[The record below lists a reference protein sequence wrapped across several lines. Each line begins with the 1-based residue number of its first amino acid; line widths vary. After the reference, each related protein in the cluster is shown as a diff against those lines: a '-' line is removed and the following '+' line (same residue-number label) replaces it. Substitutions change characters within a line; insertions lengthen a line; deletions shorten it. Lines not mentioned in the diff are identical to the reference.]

1 MKYITTIGME
11 IHAQLAT
18 QTKMFC
24 ACRNASFGEEPNT
37 NICPVCLGLPGA
49 LPVANKKA
57 IEFTLDIGADVGAN
71 ISEFTKWDRKN
82 YFYPDLPKSYQISQ
96 FDLPLLLGGAIE
108 FKNDDGTVTH
118 INLTRIHLE
127 EDTAKSIH
135 PDEADYSLIDYN
147 RSSSPLLELVSEP
160 EITNAKDAK
169 KFCETYQ
176 LILQRRGVARADM
189 EKGEMRCEANIS
201 VRPEG
206 QKEFGTKVEI
216 KNLNSFRSVE
226 RAIEY
231 EVSRQ
236 IDALER
242 GEKINQETRGW
253 NEAKQ
258 KTYVQRK
265 KETAADY
272 RYFPEPDLPPATP
285 GSVWNLSRK
294 MQSALPYPYL
304 IADDL
309 VVNYGVQKQASKI
322 ISENPE
328 TFAFWTA
335 LLVELPN
342 PSDEQKKLLANSIK
356 LYVNMEATK
365 DLSPNQL
372 LELSALL
379 DEGKISQSQ
388 APEIIEY
395 CLQNTTNPQEAIAA
409 LGLGSNNDE
418 LAQKIDEVLAKNQD
432 AVEKIKAGD
441 QGVIGFLIGQV
452 MGATGG
458 KANPKM
464 VREAILGKL
473 K

>member
-18 QTKMFC
+18 DTKMFC
-24 ACRNASFGEEPNT
+24 SCRNASFGEEPNT

-49 LPVANKKA
+49 LPIANKKA
-57 IEFTLDIGADVGAN
+57 VEFTLDIGADIGAT
-71 ISEFTKWDRKN
+71 IAEFTKWDRKN
-82 YFYPDLPKSYQISQ
+82 YFYPDLPKGYQISQ
-96 FDLPLLLGGAIE
+96 FDLPLLVGGAIE
-108 FKNDDGTVTH
+108 FKNNQGEIVS

-135 PDEADYSLIDYN
+135 PTSSDYSLIDYN

-160 EITNAKDAK
+160 EITNAQDAK

-176 LILQRRGVARADM
+176 LILQRRGIARADM

-206 QKEFGTKVEI
+206 QNEFGTKVEV

-231 EVSRQ
+231 EVKRQ
-236 IDALER
+236 IELIES
-242 GEKINQETRGW
+242 GGKVEQETRGW

-285 GSVWNLSRK
+285 GAVWNLSQK
-294 MQSALPYPYL
+294 MQGALPYPHL
-304 IADDL
+304 IATSL
-309 VVNYGVQKQASKI
+309 VENYGVQAEAAKI
-322 ISENPE
+322 ISENTE
-328 TFAFWTA
+328 TFAFWST
-335 LLVELPN
+335 LLEEAPN
-342 PSDEQKKLLANSIK
+342 PDEKQKMALANAIK
-356 LYVNMEATK
+356 LYVNMEAAK
-365 DLSPNQL
+365 SLAPNQL
-372 LELSALL
+372 LELSRLL

-388 APEIIEY
+388 VPEIVEHCIK
-395 CLQNTTNPQEAIAA
+395 NIANPDEAVKA
-409 LGLGSNNDE
+409 LGLGSNSDE
-418 LAQKIDEVLAKNQD
+418 LEKKIEEVLAKNQD

-452 MGATGG
+452 MAATAG

-464 VREAILGKL
+464 IREIILEKL
-473 K
+473 E